1 MIEVAE
7 KNKKKIVMFIQRG
20 IFTAGLIELLECY
33 FSQYYSF
40 VFYTV
45 KDDRFPL
52 VERRSKI
59 YEIDNTNIFLDEIKK
74 IECDGIIISG
84 LYFNP
89 LPFNY
94 KMDECVAKKLFV
106 DFWGGDY
113 TCFRIRYFFED
124 PYAYL
129 VARRKLRIVRA
140 CGGWILEMQGDYP
153 EICRHALCRKPN
165 YVAPILTPGDIE
177 EKELKITRIRED
189 GNSTVNIQLG
199 NSAAKENCHIAILRR
214 LSHLKTENIKIYCPL
229 SYSRTGA
236 YADRVEKIGAKI
248 FGDKF
253 IPIKEF
259 MSKEDYFLHE
269 RSYEFPIQVAV
280 TVGALMVVDFSGTI
294 LMTMFTLG
302 MFIVGYLLTQ
312 IIFYA
317 LYERLDNSYTLKPA
331 RNVPLMLFT
340 LSVACM
346 IFYAVSMCF

>member
-259 MSKEDYFLHE
+259 MSKEDYFESIKQIDVAIYNNNRQQGMGNIEEMLRQGKKVYLRKTTPMWKWYTE
-269 RSYEFPIQVAV
+269 RGQKIFDVKMLKNVSLEELLAFKQED
-280 TVGALMVVDFSGTI
+280 AL
-294 LMTMFTLG
+294 
-302 MFIVGYLLTQ
+302 
-312 IIFYA
+312 
-317 LYERLDNSYTLKPA
+317 
-331 RNVPLMLFT
+331 RNLE
-340 LSVACM
+340 ADRE
-346 IFYAVSMCF
+346 